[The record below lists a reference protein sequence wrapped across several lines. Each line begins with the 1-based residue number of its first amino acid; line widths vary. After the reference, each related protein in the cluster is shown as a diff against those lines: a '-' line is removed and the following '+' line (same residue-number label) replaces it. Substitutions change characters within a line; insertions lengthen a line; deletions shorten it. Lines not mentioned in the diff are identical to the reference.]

1 MSRAVILPAP
11 GGHAD
16 ITDDTTVLDRLIA
29 QIREAGCD
37 DITVLTRPG
46 TDRPV
51 KAAQIESADA
61 DADLRHLAEL
71 AFGPEN
77 GGALY
82 LACADLVASQTTVA
96 AVLSDSSRRSG
107 VLVGGDDP
115 AAAPVTCERGLVTGP
130 GPGPNRL
137 GGLAK
142 VSAPHLARLR
152 RHWPRR
158 AGAPNDAGDAF
169 ATVLAA
175 LHARAVPVN
184 AYRTGGLEHRQV
196 GNTDEALATI
206 AAFEAVDMD
215 AWRMKNAIKHDD
227 DFFATYAVS
236 TWTPRLVR
244 LSARLGWTPTPIT
257 WVSIALAVGAAAI
270 FATGWTQTP
279 GVDER
284 LWYLAAAA
292 LMYFSFVFD
301 CVDGQLARYTQN
313 FSSFGGWLDMM
324 ADRSKEFLIY
334 AGLAA
339 GATAS
344 GVDAP
349 AAWGLA
355 IAAMATQTIRHTA
368 DTWYAVLLDTAVVRQ
383 ARKRESAPPVGRA
396 AHLGQRLG
404 SASEQVMGAHRT
416 PLYWIKRTIVAPV
429 GERWLLLAVA
439 AVAFGPQT
447 ALAALLV
454 WQLFALGYTTAGR
467 TLRSLAAR
475 TAALRRPD
483 RSAHRDDGPLGKLV
497 PRSPVGGDMTPFA
510 ATAAAVAASG
520 AAVLAAAFD
529 APPWATFGLAA
540 LALVL
545 AASVARTDHEGLLDW
560 FIPAGLR
567 AVELGAICAAG
578 MAAGVA
584 WPVLYVLL
592 TVIALYFYDLAA
604 GLDKAASPVARRDLG
619 LGWPARSLIA
629 IAAAAIAVA
638 TVPAVATVV
647 YGALAVYVAAVFV
660 GAVVAGTLRASREAA
675 A

>member
-1 MSRAVILPAP
+1 VSRAVILPAP
-11 GGHAD
+11 GGHAE
-16 ITDDTTVLDRLIA
+16 IADDRTVLDRLIA

-37 DITVLTRPG
+37 DVTVLTRPG

-61 DADLRHLAEL
+61 HADLRHLGEL
-71 AFGPEN
+71 AFAAERGGA
-77 GGALY
+77 GGALFV
-82 LACADLVASQTTVA
+82 ACADLVASQTTVA

-107 VLVGGDDP
+107 VLVGSDDP
-115 AAAPVTCERGLVTGP
+115 AAAPVHCERGLVTGP
-130 GPGPNRL
+130 GPGPDRL

-142 VSAPHLARLR
+142 VSAAHLARLR

-158 AGAPNDAGDAF
+158 ADGDAF
-169 ATVLAA
+169 TSLLAA
-175 LHARAVPVN
+175 LHARAIPVN
-184 AYRTGGLEHRQV
+184 TYKSAALPHRQV
-196 GNTDEALATI
+196 ATADEAREVISALET
-206 AAFEAVDMD
+206 VDMD
-215 AWRMKNAIKHDD
+215 AWRLKNAIKHDD

-236 TWTPRLVR
+236 TWTPKLVK
-244 LSARLGWTPTPIT
+244 LGARLGWTPTPIT

-270 FATGWTQTP
+270 FATGGSW
-279 GVDER
+279 
-284 LWYLAAAA
+284 WYVAAAA

-324 ADRSKEFLIY
+324 ADRSKEFLLY

-339 GATAS
+339 GAVA
-344 GVDAP
+344 GGAPAP

-383 ARKRESAPPVGRA
+383 ARDRESAPPVGRA

-439 AVAFGPQT
+439 AVAFGPRT
-447 ALAALLV
+447 AITALLV
-454 WQLFALGYTTAGR
+454 WQLLALGYTTAGR

-483 RSAHRDDGPLGKLV
+483 RAAHRDDGPLARLV

-510 ATAAAVAASG
+510 ATAAAVLAAG
-520 AAVLAAAFD
+520 GAVLAAALD
-529 APPWATFGLAA
+529 TPAWVPFGLAG

-567 AVELGAICAAG
+567 AVELGVISAAG
-578 MAAGVA
+578 ITAGVS
-584 WPVLYVLL
+584 WPVLYALL

-629 IAAAAIAVA
+629 ISASAMAVA

-647 YGALAVYVAAVFV
+647 YGVLAVYVAAVFV
-660 GAVVAGTLRASREAA
+660 GAVVHGTVRASRAA
-675 A
+675 AA

>member
-1 MSRAVILPAP
+1 VSRAVILPAP
-11 GGHAD
+11 GGHAE
-16 ITDDTTVLDRLIA
+16 IEDDRTVLDRLIA

-37 DITVLTRPG
+37 DVTVLTRPG

-61 DADLRHLAEL
+61 HADLRHLGEL
-71 AFGPEN
+71 AFAAD
-77 GGALY
+77 GALFV
-82 LACADLVASQTTVA
+82 ACADLVASQTTVA

-107 VLVGGDDP
+107 VLVGADDP
-115 AAAPVTCERGLVTGP
+115 AAAPVTVERGLVTGP
-130 GPGPNRL
+130 GPGPDRL

-142 VSAPHLARLR
+142 VSAAHLARLR

-158 AGAPNDAGDAF
+158 AVGDAF
-169 ATVLAA
+169 ASLLAA
-175 LHARAVPVN
+175 LHARAIPVN
-184 AYRTGGLEHRQV
+184 AYRTGGLAHRQV
-196 GNTDEALATI
+196 ATADEAREVISACD
-206 AAFEAVDMD
+206 AVDMD
-215 AWRMKNAIKHDD
+215 AWRLGNAVKHDD

-236 TWTPRLVR
+236 TWSPRLVKVC
-244 LSARLGWTPTPIT
+244 ARLGWTPTPIT
-257 WVSIALAVGAAAI
+257 WVSIALAVAAAGI
-270 FATGWTQTP
+270 FATGWSW
-279 GVDER
+279 
-284 LWYLAAAA
+284 WYAAAAA

-301 CVDGQLARYTQN
+301 CVDGQLARYTQH

-324 ADRSKEFLIY
+324 ADRSKEFLLY

-339 GATAS
+339 GAVVDGAS
-344 GVDAP
+344 AP

-355 IAAMATQTIRHTA
+355 IAAMATQTVRHTA

-383 ARKRESAPPVGRA
+383 ARDRESAPPVGRA
-396 AHLGQRLG
+396 AHLGRRLG

-439 AVAFGPQT
+439 AVAFGPRTAIT
-447 ALAALLV
+447 ALLA
-454 WQLFALGYTTAGR
+454 WQLLALGYTTAGR

-483 RSAHRDDGPLGKLV
+483 RSAHRDDGPLARLV
-497 PRSPVGGDMTPFA
+497 PRTPVGGDMTPFA
-510 ATAAAVAASG
+510 ATAAAVLSAAG
-520 AAVLAAAFD
+520 AVLAAALGT
-529 APPWATFGLAA
+529 PPWVPFGLAG

-567 AVELGAICAAG
+567 AVELAAITAAG
-578 MAAGVA
+578 ISAEVS
-584 WPVLYVLL
+584 WPVLYALL

-629 IAAAAIAVA
+629 ITAAAIAVA

-647 YGALAVYVAAVFV
+647 YAALAVYVAAVFV
-660 GAVVAGTLRASREAA
+660 GAVVQGTLRASRAA
-675 A
+675 AA

>member
-1 MSRAVILPAP
+1 VSRAVILPAP
-11 GGHAD
+11 GGFVEIEED
-16 ITDDTTVLDRLIA
+16 RTVLDRLIA
-29 QIREAGCD
+29 QIREAGVD
-37 DITVLTRPG
+37 DVTVLTRPG

-51 KAAQIESADA
+51 KATQVLSADA
-61 DADLRHLAEL
+61 DSDLAHLGEI
-71 AFGPEN
+71 AFAQDGP
-77 GGALY
+77 LFV
-82 LACADLVASQTTVA
+82 ACADLVASQTTVA

-107 VLVGGDDP
+107 VLVGTGDP
-115 AAAPVTCERGLVTGP
+115 SAAPVQVERGLVTGP
-130 GPGPNRL
+130 GPGPTRL

-142 VSAPHLARLR
+142 VSAAHLARLE
-152 RHWPRR
+152 RHWPRQSQ
-158 AGAPNDAGDAF
+158 GDAF
-169 ATVLAA
+169 EGVLAA

-196 GNTDEALATI
+196 AGADEAREVI

-215 AWRMKNAIKHDD
+215 AWRLKNAVKHDD

-236 TWTPRLVR
+236 TWSPKLVK

-257 WVSIALAVGAAAI
+257 WVSITLAVGAAAI
-270 FATGWTQTP
+270 FATGWSW
-279 GVDER
+279 
-284 LWYLAAAA
+284 WYVAAAA

-339 GATAS
+339 GAVAGGAS
-344 GVDAP
+344 AP

-355 IAAMATQTIRHTA
+355 IAAMATQTVRHTA

-383 ARKRESAPPVGRA
+383 ARKRESAPPSGRA
-396 AHLGQRLG
+396 AHLGERLG
-404 SASEQVMGAHRT
+404 SASEQVMGAHRSV
-416 PLYWIKRTIVAPV
+416 LYWAKRTIVAPV

-439 AVAFGPQT
+439 AVAFGPQV
-447 ALAALLV
+447 ALAALLC
-454 WQLFALGYTTAGR
+454 WQLLALGYTTAGR

-483 RSAHRDDGPLGKLV
+483 RAAHRDDGPLARLV
-497 PRSPVGGDMTPFA
+497 PRTSLGGDMTPFA
-510 ATAAAVAASG
+510 ATAAAVLSAGGS
-520 AAVLAAAFD
+520 VLAAALGTV
-529 APPWATFGLAA
+529 PWVPFGLAA

-545 AASVARTDHEGLLDW
+545 AGSVARTDHEGILDW
-560 FIPAGLR
+560 YIPAGLR

-578 MAAGVA
+578 IAAEVA
-584 WPVLYVLL
+584 WPVLYLLL

-629 IAAAAIAVA
+629 IGAAAVAVA
-638 TVPAVATVV
+638 TSPVVATVV
-647 YGALAVYVAAVFV
+647 YGVLAVYVASVFV
-660 GAVVAGTLRASREAA
+660 GAVVAGTVRASRAA
-675 A
+675 AA

>member
-11 GGHAD
+11 GGHAE
-16 ITDDTTVLDRLIA
+16 ITEDTTVLDRLIA

-37 DITVLTRPG
+37 DVTVLTRPG

-51 KAAQIESADA
+51 KAAQLESADA
-61 DADLRHLAEL
+61 NADLRHLGDL
-71 AFGPEN
+71 AFAG
-77 GGALY
+77 GGALFVV
-82 LACADLVASQTTVA
+82 CADLVASQTTVA

-115 AAAPVTCERGLVTGP
+115 TAAPVNVERGLVTGP
-130 GPGPNRL
+130 GPGPVRL
-137 GGLAK
+137 GGLLK
-142 VSAPHLARLR
+142 VSAAHLARLR

-158 AGAPNDAGDAF
+158 AEGDAF
-169 ATVLAA
+169 ASMLAA
-175 LHARAVPVN
+175 LHARAIPVN
-184 AYRTGGLEHRQV
+184 AYRTAGLEHRQV
-196 GNTDEALATI
+196 DNPDEARETI

-215 AWRMKNAIKHDD
+215 AWRLKNAIKHDD

-236 TWTPRLVR
+236 TWTPKLVK

-270 FATGWTQTP
+270 FATGWSW
-279 GVDER
+279 
-284 LWYLAAAA
+284 WYLAAAA

-301 CVDGQLARYTQN
+301 CVDGQLARYTQH

-339 GATAS
+339 GAVA
-344 GVDAP
+344 GGAGAP

-383 ARKRESAPPVGRA
+383 ARMRESAPPVGRA
-396 AHLGQRLG
+396 AHLGRRLG

-416 PLYWIKRTIVAPV
+416 PLYWAKRTIVAPV

-439 AVAFGPQT
+439 AVAFGPQIAIT
-447 ALAALLV
+447 ALLV
-454 WQLFALGYTTAGR
+454 WQLLALGYTTAGR

-510 ATAAAVAASG
+510 ATAAAVLASG
-520 AAVLAAAFD
+520 AAVLAAALGT
-529 APPWATFGLAA
+529 PPWVPFGLAG
-540 LALVL
+540 LAIVL

-567 AVELGAICAAG
+567 AVELGVICAAG
-578 MAAGVA
+578 IAAGVS
-584 WPVLYVLL
+584 WPVLYTLL

-619 LGWPARSLIA
+619 LGWPARSIIA

-638 TVPAVATVV
+638 TEPSVATVV
-647 YGALAVYVAAVFV
+647 YGALAVYVAGVFV
-660 GAVVAGTLRASREAA
+660 GAVVTGTIRAAREAA

>member
-1 MSRAVILPAP
+1 VSRAVILPAP
-11 GGHAD
+11 GGHAE
-16 ITDDTTVLDRLIA
+16 ITEDTTVLDRLIA

-37 DITVLTRPG
+37 DVTVLTRPG

-51 KAAQIESADA
+51 KAAQLESADA
-61 DADLRHLAEL
+61 NADLRHLGDL
-71 AFGPEN
+71 AFAG
-77 GGALY
+77 GGALFVV
-82 LACADLVASQTTVA
+82 CADLVASQTTVA

-115 AAAPVTCERGLVTGP
+115 TASPVNVERGLVTGP
-130 GPGPNRL
+130 GPGPVRL
-137 GGLAK
+137 GGLLK
-142 VSAPHLARLR
+142 VSAAHLARLR

-158 AGAPNDAGDAF
+158 AEGDAF
-169 ATVLAA
+169 ASMLAA
-175 LHARAVPVN
+175 LHARAIPVN
-184 AYRTGGLEHRQV
+184 AYRTAGLEHRQV
-196 GNTDEALATI
+196 DNPDEARETI

-215 AWRMKNAIKHDD
+215 AWRLKNAIKHDD

-236 TWTPRLVR
+236 TWTPKLVK

-270 FATGWTQTP
+270 FATGWSW
-279 GVDER
+279 
-284 LWYLAAAA
+284 WYLAAAA

-301 CVDGQLARYTQN
+301 CVDGQLARYTQH

-339 GATAS
+339 GAVA
-344 GVDAP
+344 GGAGAP

-383 ARKRESAPPVGRA
+383 ARMRESAPPVGRA
-396 AHLGQRLG
+396 AHLGRRLG

-416 PLYWIKRTIVAPV
+416 PLYWAKRTIVAPV

-439 AVAFGPQT
+439 AVAFGPQIAIT
-447 ALAALLV
+447 ALLV
-454 WQLFALGYTTAGR
+454 WQLLALGYTTAGR

-510 ATAAAVAASG
+510 ATAAAVLASG
-520 AAVLAAAFD
+520 AAVLAAALGT
-529 APPWATFGLAA
+529 PPWVPFGLAG
-540 LALVL
+540 LAIVL

-567 AVELGAICAAG
+567 AVELGVICAAG
-578 MAAGVA
+578 IAAGVS
-584 WPVLYVLL
+584 WPVLYTLL

-619 LGWPARSLIA
+619 LGWPARSIIA

-638 TVPAVATVV
+638 TEPSVATVV
-647 YGALAVYVAAVFV
+647 YGALAVYVAGVFV
-660 GAVVAGTLRASREAA
+660 GAVVTGTIRAAREAA

>member
-11 GGHAD
+11 GGHAELEED
-16 ITDDTTVLDRLIA
+16 RTVVDRLIA

-37 DITVLTRPG
+37 DVTVLTRPG

-51 KAAQIESADA
+51 KAAQIESVDA
-61 DADLRHLAEL
+61 NSDLQHLGEL
-71 AFGPEN
+71 AFAGP
-77 GGALY
+77 GALY
-82 LACADLVASQTTVA
+82 VACADLVASQTTVA

-107 VLVGGDDP
+107 VLVGSYDP
-115 AAAPVTCERGLVTGP
+115 AAAPVQVERGLITGP
-130 GPGPNRL
+130 GPGPVRL

-158 AGAPNDAGDAF
+158 ADGDAF
-169 ATVLAA
+169 ESLLAA
-175 LHARAVPVN
+175 LHARAIPVN
-184 AYRTGGLEHRQV
+184 AYKTGGLEHRQV
-196 GNTDEALATI
+196 ATGDEAREVT

-215 AWRMKNAIKHDD
+215 AWRLANAIKHDD

-236 TWTPRLVR
+236 TWTPKLVK

-257 WVSIALAVGAAAI
+257 WVSIALAIGAAAI
-270 FATGWTQTP
+270 FAAGWSW
-279 GVDER
+279 
-284 LWYLAAAA
+284 WYVAAAA

-339 GATAS
+339 GAVAGGAS
-344 GVDAP
+344 AP

-355 IAAMATQTIRHTA
+355 ISAMATQTIRHTA

-439 AVAFGPQT
+439 AVAFGPQ
-447 ALAALLV
+447 AAIAALLV
-454 WQLFALGYTTAGR
+454 WQLLALGYTTAGR

-510 ATAAAVAASG
+510 ATAAAVLSAG
-520 AAVLAAAFD
+520 AAVLAAALE
-529 APPWATFGLAA
+529 APPWVPFGLAG

-578 MAAGVA
+578 ITAGVS

-629 IAAAAIAVA
+629 IIAGAIAVA

-647 YGALAVYVAAVFV
+647 YGLLAVYVAAVFV
-660 GAVVAGTLRASREAA
+660 GAVVSGTIRASREAA

>member
-11 GGHAD
+11 GGSAE

-37 DITVLTRPG
+37 DVTVLTRPG

-51 KAAQIESADA
+51 KAAQLESADA
-61 DADLRHLAEL
+61 NADLRHLGEL
-71 AFGPEN
+71 AFAG
-77 GGALY
+77 GGALFV
-82 LACADLVASQTTVA
+82 AGADLVASQTTVA

-115 AAAPVTCERGLVTGP
+115 TAAPVNVERGLVTGP
-130 GPGPNRL
+130 GPGPVRL
-137 GGLAK
+137 GGLLK
-142 VSAPHLARLR
+142 VSAAHLARLR

-158 AGAPNDAGDAF
+158 AEGDAF
-169 ATVLAA
+169 AGMLAA
-175 LHARAVPVN
+175 LHARAIPVN
-184 AYRTGGLEHRQV
+184 AYRTAGLEHRQV
-196 GNTDEALATI
+196 DNPDEARATI

-215 AWRMKNAIKHDD
+215 AWRLKNAIKHDD

-236 TWTPRLVR
+236 TWTPRLVK
-244 LSARLGWTPTPIT
+244 LAARLGWTPTPIT
-257 WVSIALAVGAAAI
+257 WVSIALAVGAAAV
-270 FATGWTQTP
+270 FATGWSW
-279 GVDER
+279 
-284 LWYLAAAA
+284 WYLAAAA

-339 GATAS
+339 GAVA
-344 GVDAP
+344 GGAGAP
-349 AAWGLA
+349 TAWGLA

-396 AHLGQRLG
+396 AHLGHRLG

-416 PLYWIKRTIVAPV
+416 PLYWAKRTIVAPV

-439 AVAFGPQT
+439 AAAFGPQAAIT
-447 ALAALLV
+447 ALLV
-454 WQLFALGYTTAGR
+454 WQLLALGYTTAGR

-497 PRSPVGGDMTPFA
+497 PRSIASNGTVAGDMTPFA
-510 ATAAAVAASG
+510 ATAAAVLASG
-520 AAVLAAAFD
+520 AAVLAAALGT
-529 APPWATFGLAA
+529 PPWVPFGLAG
-540 LALVL
+540 LAVVL

-567 AVELGAICAAG
+567 AVELGAIGAAG
-578 MAAGVA
+578 IAAGVS
-584 WPVLYVLL
+584 WPVLYTLL

-619 LGWPARSLIA
+619 LGWPARSVIA
-629 IAAAAIAVA
+629 IAAAAVAVA
-638 TVPAVATVV
+638 TDPAVATVV
-647 YGALAVYVAAVFV
+647 YGLLAVYVAGVFV
-660 GAVVAGTLRASREAA
+660 GAVVTGTVRAAREAA

>member
-1 MSRAVILPAP
+1 VSRAVVLPAP
-11 GGHAD
+11 GGYVEIEED
-16 ITDDTTVLDRLIA
+16 RTVLDRLIA

-37 DITVLTRPG
+37 DVTVLTRPG

-51 KAAQIESADA
+51 KATQVLSADA
-61 DADLRHLAEL
+61 DADLAHLGEI
-71 AFGPEN
+71 AFAQDGP
-77 GGALY
+77 LFV
-82 LACADLVASQTTVA
+82 ACADLVASQTTVA

-115 AAAPVTCERGLVTGP
+115 AAAPVQVERGLVTGP
-130 GPGPNRL
+130 GPGPTRL
-137 GGLAK
+137 GGLLK
-142 VSAPHLARLR
+142 VSAAHLARLE
-152 RHWPRR
+152 RHWPRHSQ
-158 AGAPNDAGDAF
+158 GDAF
-169 ATVLAA
+169 EGVLAA
-175 LHARAVPVN
+175 LHARAIPVN

-196 GNTDEALATI
+196 ARADEAREVI

-215 AWRMKNAIKHDD
+215 AWRLKNAVKHDD

-236 TWTPRLVR
+236 TWSPRLVK

-270 FATGWTQTP
+270 FAAAPAALAESPARWA
-279 GVDER
+279 
-284 LWYLAAAA
+284 YAAAAA

-339 GATAS
+339 GAVAGGAS
-344 GVDAP
+344 AP

-355 IAAMATQTIRHTA
+355 IAAMTVQTVRHTA

-383 ARKRESAPPVGRA
+383 ARRRESAPPAGRA
-396 AHLGQRLG
+396 AHLGERLG
-404 SASEQVMGAHRT
+404 SASEQVMGAHRSV
-416 PLYWIKRTIVAPV
+416 LYWAKRTIVAPV

-439 AVAFGPQT
+439 AVAFGPR
-447 ALAALLV
+447 AALGALLI
-454 WQLFALGYTTAGR
+454 WQLLALGYTTAGR

-483 RSAHRDDGPLGKLV
+483 RAAHRDDGPLARIA
-497 PRSPVGGDMTPFA
+497 PRLRGTMTPFA
-510 ATAAAVAASG
+510 ATAAAVAAAGG
-520 AAVLAAAFD
+520 AVAAAALD
-529 APPWATFGLAA
+529 APAWAPFALAG

-545 AASVARTDHEGLLDW
+545 AGSVARTDHEGILDW
-560 FIPAGLR
+560 YIPAGLR

-578 MAAGVA
+578 LTAGVA
-584 WPVLYVLL
+584 WPVLYLLL

-629 IAAAAIAVA
+629 IAAAAVAVA
-638 TVPAVATVV
+638 TAPAVATAV
-647 YGALAVYVAAVFV
+647 YGLLAVYVASVFV
-660 GAVVAGTLRASREAA
+660 GAVVAGTVRASRAA
-675 A
+675 AA

>member
-1 MSRAVILPAP
+1 VSRAVILPAP
-11 GGHAD
+11 GGHAE
-16 ITDDTTVLDRLIA
+16 ITEDTTVLDRLIA

-37 DITVLTRPG
+37 DVTVLTRPG

-51 KAAQIESADA
+51 KAAQLESADA
-61 DADLRHLAEL
+61 NADLRHLGDL
-71 AFGPEN
+71 AFAG
-77 GGALY
+77 GGALFVV
-82 LACADLVASQTTVA
+82 CADLVASQTTVA

-115 AAAPVTCERGLVTGP
+115 TAAPVNVERGLVTGP
-130 GPGPNRL
+130 GPGPVRL
-137 GGLAK
+137 GGLLK
-142 VSAPHLARLR
+142 VSAAHLARLR

-158 AGAPNDAGDAF
+158 AEGDAF
-169 ATVLAA
+169 ASMLAA
-175 LHARAVPVN
+175 LHARAIPVN
-184 AYRTGGLEHRQV
+184 AYRTAGLEHRQV
-196 GNTDEALATI
+196 DNPDEARETI

-215 AWRMKNAIKHDD
+215 AWRLKNAIKHDD

-236 TWTPRLVR
+236 TWTPKLVK

-270 FATGWTQTP
+270 FATGWSW
-279 GVDER
+279 
-284 LWYLAAAA
+284 WYLAAAA

-339 GATAS
+339 GAVA
-344 GVDAP
+344 GGAGAP

-383 ARKRESAPPVGRA
+383 ARMRESAPPVGRA
-396 AHLGQRLG
+396 AHLGRRLG

-416 PLYWIKRTIVAPV
+416 PLYWAKRTIVAPV

-439 AVAFGPQT
+439 AVAFGPQIAIT
-447 ALAALLV
+447 ALLV
-454 WQLFALGYTTAGR
+454 WQLLALGYTTAGR

-510 ATAAAVAASG
+510 ATAAAVLASG
-520 AAVLAAAFD
+520 AAVLAAALGT
-529 APPWATFGLAA
+529 PPWVPFGLAG
-540 LALVL
+540 LAIVL

-567 AVELGAICAAG
+567 AVELGVICAAG
-578 MAAGVA
+578 IAAGVS
-584 WPVLYVLL
+584 WPVLYTLL

-619 LGWPARSLIA
+619 LGWPARSIIA

-638 TVPAVATVV
+638 TEPSVATVV
-647 YGALAVYVAAVFV
+647 YGALAVYVAGVFV
-660 GAVVAGTLRASREAA
+660 GAVVTGTIRAAREAA

>member
-11 GGHAD
+11 GGFAD
-16 ITDDTTVLDRLIA
+16 IDEDRTVLDRLIA

-37 DITVLTRPG
+37 DVTVLTRPG

-51 KAAQIESADA
+51 KATQLPSADA
-61 DADLRHLAEL
+61 DADLAHLGEI
-71 AFGPEN
+71 AFSGDGP
-77 GGALY
+77 LFV
-82 LACADLVASQTTVA
+82 ACADLVASQTTVA

-107 VLVGGDDP
+107 VLVGADDP
-115 AAAPVTCERGLVTGP
+115 TAATVLVERGLVTGP
-130 GPGPNRL
+130 GPGQTRL

-142 VSAPHLARLR
+142 VSAAHLARLE
-152 RHWPRR
+152 RHWPRQAR
-158 AGAPNDAGDAF
+158 GDAF
-169 ATVLAA
+169 EGVLAA

-184 AYRTGGLEHRQV
+184 AYRTSGLEHRQV
-196 GNTDEALATI
+196 ATGEEAREVI

-215 AWRMKNAIKHDD
+215 AWRLKNAVKHDD

-236 TWTPRLVR
+236 SWSPKLVK

-257 WVSIALAVGAAAI
+257 WVSITLAVAAAGI
-270 FATGWTQTP
+270 FATGWSW
-279 GVDER
+279 
-284 LWYLAAAA
+284 WYLAAAA

-339 GATAS
+339 GAVAGGAS
-344 GVDAP
+344 AP

-355 IAAMATQTIRHTA
+355 IAAMATQTVRHTA

-383 ARKRESAPPVGRA
+383 ARKRESAPPSGRA
-396 AHLGQRLG
+396 AHLGERLG
-404 SASEQVMGAHRT
+404 SASEQVMGAHRSV
-416 PLYWIKRTIVAPV
+416 LYWAKRTIVAPV

-447 ALAALLV
+447 AIAALLC
-454 WQLFALGYTTAGR
+454 WQLLALGYTTAGR

-483 RSAHRDDGPLGKLV
+483 RSAHRDDGPIARLA
-497 PRSPVGGDMTPFA
+497 PRARFGGDMTPFA
-510 ATAAAVAASG
+510 ATAAAVLAAG
-520 AAVLAAAFD
+520 AAVLAAALGT
-529 APPWATFGLAA
+529 PPWVPFGLAA

-545 AASVARTDHEGLLDW
+545 AGSVARTDHEGILDW
-560 FIPAGLR
+560 YIPAGLR
-567 AVELGAICAAG
+567 AVELGAICSAGIAAE
-578 MAAGVA
+578 VA
-584 WPVLYVLL
+584 WPVLYLLL

-619 LGWPARSLIA
+619 LGWPVRSLIA
-629 IAAAAIAVA
+629 LVAAAVAVA
-638 TVPAVATVV
+638 TGPVVATVV
-647 YGALAVYVAAVFV
+647 YGVLAVYVASVFV
-660 GAVVAGTLRASREAA
+660 GAVVAGTVRASRAA
-675 A
+675 AA

>member
-11 GGHAD
+11 GGHAE
-16 ITDDTTVLDRLIA
+16 TTEDTTVLDRLIA
-29 QIREAGCD
+29 QIRDAGCD
-37 DITVLTRPG
+37 DVTVLTRPG

-61 DADLRHLAEL
+61 NTDLRHLGEL
-71 AFGPEN
+71 AFAAEN

-82 LACADLVASQTTVA
+82 VACADLVASPTTVA

-115 AAAPVTCERGLVTGP
+115 TAAPVNCERGLVTGP
-130 GPGPNRL
+130 GPGPDRL

-142 VSAPHLARLR
+142 VSAAHLARLK

-158 AGAPNDAGDAF
+158 AEGDAF
-169 ATVLAA
+169 ASVLAA
-175 LHARAVPVN
+175 LHARAIPVN
-184 AYRTGGLEHRQV
+184 AYRTAGLEHRQV
-196 GNTDEALATI
+196 GSADEALATI
-206 AAFEAVDMD
+206 AAIEAVDMD
-215 AWRMKNAIKHDD
+215 AWRLKNAIKHDD

-236 TWTPRLVR
+236 TWTPRLVK
-244 LSARLGWTPTPIT
+244 LGARLGWTPTPVT
-257 WVSIALAVGAAAI
+257 WVSIALAVAAAGI
-270 FATGWTQTP
+270 FATGWTQQA
-279 GVDER
+279 DER
-284 LWYLAAAA
+284 LWYLAAAV
-292 LMYFSFVFD
+292 LMYCSFVFD

-344 GVDAP
+344 GVPAP

-355 IAAMATQTIRHTA
+355 IGAMATQTIRHTA

-439 AVAFGPQT
+439 AVAFGPQA

-454 WQLFALGYTTAGR
+454 WQLLALGYTTAGR

-510 ATAAAVAASG
+510 ATAAAVAAAG
-520 AAVLAAAFD
+520 AAVLAAALGT
-529 APPWATFGLAA
+529 PPWAPFGLAA

-567 AVELGAICAAG
+567 AVELGAIGAAG
-578 MAAGVA
+578 IAAGVS
-584 WPVLYVLL
+584 WPVLYLLL

-660 GAVVAGTLRASREAA
+660 GAVVAGTVRASRAA
-675 A
+675 AA

>member
-1 MSRAVILPAP
+1 VSRAVILPAP
-11 GGHAD
+11 GGHAE
-16 ITDDTTVLDRLIA
+16 IEDDRTVLDRLIA

-37 DITVLTRPG
+37 DVTVLTRPG

-61 DADLRHLAEL
+61 HADLRHLGEL
-71 AFGPEN
+71 AFAAE
-77 GGALY
+77 GALY
-82 LACADLVASQTTVA
+82 VACADLVASPTTIA

-107 VLVGGDDP
+107 VLVGSDDP
-115 AAAPVTCERGLVTGP
+115 AASPVTVERGLVTGP
-130 GPGPNRL
+130 GPGPDRL

-142 VSAPHLARLR
+142 VSAAHLARLK

-158 AGAPNDAGDAF
+158 ADGDAF
-169 ATVLAA
+169 ASLLAA

-184 AYRTGGLEHRQV
+184 AYRTGGLAHRQV
-196 GNTDEALATI
+196 ATADEAREVISAC
-206 AAFEAVDMD
+206 EAVDMD
-215 AWRMKNAIKHDD
+215 AWRLRNAVKHDD

-236 TWTPRLVR
+236 TWSPRLVAIC
-244 LSARLGWTPTPIT
+244 ARLGWTPTPIT
-257 WVSIALAVGAAAI
+257 WVSIALAVGAAAV
-270 FATGWTQTP
+270 FATGWSW
-279 GVDER
+279 
-284 LWYLAAAA
+284 WYAAAAA

-324 ADRSKEFLIY
+324 ADRSKEFLLY
-334 AGLAA
+334 GGLAA
-339 GATAS
+339 GAVVDGAS
-344 GVDAP
+344 TP

-355 IAAMATQTIRHTA
+355 IAAMATQTVRHTA

-383 ARKRESAPPVGRA
+383 ARDRESAPPVGRA
-396 AHLGQRLG
+396 AHLGRRLG

-439 AVAFGPQT
+439 AVAFGPRTAIT
-447 ALAALLV
+447 ALLA
-454 WQLFALGYTTAGR
+454 WQLLALGYTTAGR

-483 RSAHRDDGPLGKLV
+483 RSAHRDDGPLARLV
-497 PRSPVGGDMTPFA
+497 PRTPVGGDMTPFA
-510 ATAAAVAASG
+510 ATAAAVLSAG
-520 AAVLAAAFD
+520 GAVLAAALGT
-529 APPWATFGLAA
+529 PPWVPFGLAG

-567 AVELGAICAAG
+567 AVELGAITAAG
-578 MAAGVA
+578 ITAAVS
-584 WPVLYVLL
+584 WPVLYALL

-629 IAAAAIAVA
+629 ITAAAIAVA

-647 YGALAVYVAAVFV
+647 YAVLAVYVAAVFV
-660 GAVVAGTLRASREAA
+660 GAVVQGTVRASRAA
-675 A
+675 AA

>member
-1 MSRAVILPAP
+1 MSRAVVLPAP
-11 GGHAD
+11 GGYVEIEED
-16 ITDDTTVLDRLIA
+16 RTVLDRLIA

-37 DITVLTRPG
+37 DVTVLTRPG

-51 KAAQIESADA
+51 KATQVLSADA
-61 DADLRHLAEL
+61 DADLAHLGEL
-71 AFGPEN
+71 AFAQDGP
-77 GGALY
+77 LFV
-82 LACADLVASQTTVA
+82 ACADLVASQTTVA

-115 AAAPVTCERGLVTGP
+115 AAAPVQVERGLVTGP
-130 GPGPNRL
+130 GPGPTRL
-137 GGLAK
+137 GGLLK
-142 VSAPHLARLR
+142 VSAAHLARLE
-152 RHWPRR
+152 RHWPRHSQ
-158 AGAPNDAGDAF
+158 GDAF
-169 ATVLAA
+169 EGVLAA
-175 LHARAVPVN
+175 LHARAIPVN

-196 GNTDEALATI
+196 ARADEAREVI

-215 AWRMKNAIKHDD
+215 AWRLKNAVKHDD

-236 TWTPRLVR
+236 TWSPRLVK

-270 FATGWTQTP
+270 FAAAPAALAESPARWA
-279 GVDER
+279 
-284 LWYLAAAA
+284 YAAAAA

-339 GATAS
+339 GAVAGGAS
-344 GVDAP
+344 AP

-355 IAAMATQTIRHTA
+355 IAAMTVQTVRHTA

-383 ARKRESAPPVGRA
+383 ARRRESAPPAGRA
-396 AHLGQRLG
+396 AHLGERLG
-404 SASEQVMGAHRT
+404 SASEQVMGAHRSV
-416 PLYWIKRTIVAPV
+416 LYWAKRTIVAPV

-439 AVAFGPQT
+439 AVAFGPR
-447 ALAALLV
+447 AALGALLI
-454 WQLFALGYTTAGR
+454 WQLLALGYTTAGR

-483 RSAHRDDGPLGKLV
+483 RAAHRDDGPLARIA
-497 PRSPVGGDMTPFA
+497 PRLRGTMTPFA
-510 ATAAAVAASG
+510 ATAAAVAAAGG
-520 AAVLAAAFD
+520 AVTAAALD
-529 APPWATFGLAA
+529 APAWAPFALAG

-545 AASVARTDHEGLLDW
+545 AGSVARTDHEGILDW
-560 FIPAGLR
+560 YIPAGLR

-578 MAAGVA
+578 LTAGVA
-584 WPVLYVLL
+584 WPVLYLLL

-629 IAAAAIAVA
+629 IAAAAVAVA
-638 TVPAVATVV
+638 TAPAVATAV
-647 YGALAVYVAAVFV
+647 YGLLAVYVASVFV
-660 GAVVAGTLRASREAA
+660 GAVVAGTVRASRAA
-675 A
+675 AA

>member
-11 GGHAD
+11 GGHAE
-16 ITDDTTVLDRLIA
+16 IDDDRTVLDRLVA
-29 QIREAGCD
+29 QLREAGCD
-37 DITVLTRPG
+37 DVTVLTRPG

-51 KAAQIESADA
+51 KAAQIASADA
-61 DADLRHLAEL
+61 QSDLRHLGDL
-71 AFGPEN
+71 AFSG
-77 GGALY
+77 GGALFV
-82 LACADLVASQTTVA
+82 ACADLVASPTTVA

-107 VLVGGDDP
+107 VLVGADDP
-115 AAAPVTCERGLVTGP
+115 AAAPVTVERGLVTGP
-130 GPGPNRL
+130 GPGPARL

-142 VSAPHLARLR
+142 VSAAHLARLK

-158 AGAPNDAGDAF
+158 AEGDAF
-169 ATVLAA
+169 ASLLAA
-175 LHARAVPVN
+175 LHARAIPVN
-184 AYRTGGLEHRQV
+184 VYKTPGLPHRQV
-196 GNTDEALATI
+196 GTAEEAREVI

-215 AWRMKNAIKHDD
+215 AWRLRNAVKHDD

-236 TWTPRLVR
+236 TWSPKLVT

-257 WVSIALAVGAAAI
+257 WVSIALAVGAAAV
-270 FATGWTQTP
+270 FAAGWSW
-279 GVDER
+279 
-284 LWYLAAAA
+284 WYLAAAA

-301 CVDGQLARYTQN
+301 CVDGQLARYTQR

-339 GATAS
+339 GAVADGTP
-344 GVDAP
+344 AP

-355 IAAMATQTIRHTA
+355 LAAMATQTVRHTA

-383 ARKRESAPPVGRA
+383 ARKRESAPPAGRA

-439 AVAFGPQT
+439 AVAFGPRT
-447 ALAALLV
+447 AITALLV
-454 WQLFALGYTTAGR
+454 WQLLALGYTTAGR
-467 TLRSLAAR
+467 ALRSLAAR

-483 RSAHRDDGPLGKLV
+483 RSAHRDDGPLARLV
-497 PRSPVGGDMTPFA
+497 PRNPVDGDMAPFA
-510 ATAAAVAASG
+510 ATAAAVLSAG
-520 AAVLAAAFD
+520 GAVLAAALG
-529 APPWATFGLAA
+529 AAVWVPFGLAA
-540 LALVL
+540 LAIAL
-545 AASVARTDHEGLLDW
+545 AASMARTDHEGLFDW
-560 FIPAGLR
+560 FVPAGLR
-567 AVELGAICAAG
+567 AVELGAIAAAG
-578 MAAGVA
+578 IAAGVS
-584 WPVLYVLL
+584 WPVLYTLL
-592 TVIALYFYDLAA
+592 TVISLYFYDLAA

-629 IAAAAIAVA
+629 IGAGAAAVA

-647 YGALAVYVAAVFV
+647 YGALAVYVASVFV
-660 GAVVAGTLRASREAA
+660 GAVVAGTVRASRPAA

>member
-1 MSRAVILPAP
+1 VSRAVILPAP
-11 GGHAD
+11 GGHAEIEED
-16 ITDDTTVLDRLIA
+16 RTVLDRLIA

-37 DITVLTRPG
+37 DVTVLTRPG

-61 DADLRHLAEL
+61 NADLRHLGEL
-71 AFGPEN
+71 AFAGN
-77 GGALY
+77 GALFV
-82 LACADLVASQTTVA
+82 ACADLVASQTTVA

-107 VLVGGDDP
+107 VLVGSDDP
-115 AAAPVTCERGLVTGP
+115 TAAPVHCERGLITGP
-130 GPGPNRL
+130 GPGPDRL

-142 VSAPHLARLR
+142 VSAAHLARLK

-158 AGAPNDAGDAF
+158 ADGDAF
-169 ATVLAA
+169 ASLLAV
-175 LHARAVPVN
+175 LHARAIPVN

-196 GNTDEALATI
+196 AGGGEAREVI

-215 AWRMKNAIKHDD
+215 AWRLKNAIKHDD

-236 TWTPRLVR
+236 SWTPKLVK
-244 LSARLGWTPTPIT
+244 LGARLGWTPTPVT
-257 WVSIALAVGAAAI
+257 WVSIALAVAAAAI
-270 FATGWTQTP
+270 FAVAP
-279 GVDER
+279 LV
-284 LWYLAAAA
+284 LADNLARWAYVGAAA

-324 ADRSKEFLIY
+324 ADRSKEFLLY

-339 GATAS
+339 GVVAEGGS
-344 GVDAP
+344 AP

-355 IAAMATQTIRHTA
+355 IAAMATQTVRHTA

-383 ARKRESAPPVGRA
+383 ARMRESAPPVGRA
-396 AHLGQRLG
+396 AHLGRRLG

-416 PLYWIKRTIVAPV
+416 PLYWIKRTVVAPV

-439 AVAFGPQT
+439 AVAFGPQIAIT
-447 ALAALLV
+447 ALLV
-454 WQLFALGYTTAGR
+454 WQLLALGYTTAGR

-483 RSAHRDDGPLGKLV
+483 RSAHRDDGPLARLV
-497 PRSPVGGDMTPFA
+497 PRAPVGGDMTPFA
-510 ATAAAVAASG
+510 ATAAAVLAAG
-520 AAVLAAAFD
+520 GAVLAAALGT
-529 APPWATFGLAA
+529 PPWMAFGLAG

-567 AVELGAICAAG
+567 AVELGVISAAG
-578 MAAGVA
+578 IAAGVS
-584 WPVLYVLL
+584 WPVLYTLL

-629 IAAAAIAVA
+629 ITAGATAVA

-647 YGALAVYVAAVFV
+647 YGLLAVYVAAVFV
-660 GAVVAGTLRASREAA
+660 GAVVSGTIRASRAA
-675 A
+675 AA

>member
-11 GGHAD
+11 GGHAE
-16 ITDDTTVLDRLIA
+16 ITEDTTVLDRLIA

-37 DITVLTRPG
+37 DVTVLTRPG

-51 KAAQIESADA
+51 KAAQLESADA
-61 DADLRHLAEL
+61 NADLRHLGEL
-71 AFGPEN
+71 AFAG
-77 GGALY
+77 GGALFVV
-82 LACADLVASQTTVA
+82 CADLVASQTTVA

-115 AAAPVTCERGLVTGP
+115 TAAPVNVERGLVTGP
-130 GPGPNRL
+130 GPGPVRL
-137 GGLAK
+137 GGLLK
-142 VSAPHLARLR
+142 VSAAHLARLR

-158 AGAPNDAGDAF
+158 ASAPDDAGDAF
-169 ATVLAA
+169 ASMLAA
-175 LHARAVPVN
+175 LHARAIPVN
-184 AYRTGGLEHRQV
+184 AYRTAGLEHRQV
-196 GNTDEALATI
+196 DNPDEARETI

-215 AWRMKNAIKHDD
+215 AWRLKNAIKHDD

-236 TWTPRLVR
+236 TWTPKLVK

-270 FATGWTQTP
+270 FATGWSW
-279 GVDER
+279 
-284 LWYLAAAA
+284 WYLAAAA

-339 GATAS
+339 GAVA
-344 GVDAP
+344 GGAGAP

-383 ARKRESAPPVGRA
+383 ARMRESAPPVGRA
-396 AHLGQRLG
+396 AHLGRRLG

-416 PLYWIKRTIVAPV
+416 PLYWAKRTIVAPV

-439 AVAFGPQT
+439 AVAFGPQIAIT
-447 ALAALLV
+447 ALLV
-454 WQLFALGYTTAGR
+454 WQLLALGYTTAGR

-510 ATAAAVAASG
+510 ATAAAVLASG
-520 AAVLAAAFD
+520 TAVLAAALGT
-529 APPWATFGLAA
+529 PPWVPFGLAG
-540 LALVL
+540 LAIVL

-567 AVELGAICAAG
+567 AVELGVICAAG
-578 MAAGVA
+578 IAAGVS
-584 WPVLYVLL
+584 WPVLYTLL

-619 LGWPARSLIA
+619 LGWPARSIIA

-638 TVPAVATVV
+638 TEPSVATVV
-647 YGALAVYVAAVFV
+647 YGALAVYVAGVFV
-660 GAVVAGTLRASREAA
+660 GAVVTGTIRAAREAA

>member
-11 GGHAD
+11 GGHAEIEED
-16 ITDDTTVLDRLIA
+16 RTVVDRLIA
-29 QIREAGCD
+29 QIREAGCED
-37 DITVLTRPG
+37 VTVLTRPG
-46 TDRPV
+46 TERPV
-51 KAAQIESADA
+51 KAAQIESIDA
-61 DADLRHLAEL
+61 GTDLQHLGEL
-71 AFGPEN
+71 AFAGE
-77 GGALY
+77 GALY
-82 LACADLVASQTTVA
+82 VACADLVASQTTVA

-107 VLVGGDDP
+107 VLVGSDDP
-115 AAAPVTCERGLVTGP
+115 TAAPVNVERGLVTGP
-130 GPGPNRL
+130 GPGPARL

-142 VSAPHLARLR
+142 VSAAHLTRLK
-152 RHWPRR
+152 RHWPRQI
-158 AGAPNDAGDAF
+158 ADKDHGGDAF
-169 ATVLAA
+169 ESLLAA
-175 LHARAVPVN
+175 LQARAIPVN
-184 AYRTGGLEHRQV
+184 AYRTQGLEHRRV
-196 GNTDEALATI
+196 GSGEEAREVA

-215 AWRMKNAIKHDD
+215 AWRLGNAVKHDD

-236 TWTPRLVR
+236 TWSPKLVK

-270 FATGWTQTP
+270 FATGHSW
-279 GVDER
+279 
-284 LWYLAAAA
+284 WYIAAAA

-339 GATAS
+339 GAVADGAS
-344 GVDAP
+344 AP
-349 AAWGLA
+349 VAWGLA
-355 IAAMATQTIRHTA
+355 LAAMAVQTVRHTA

-383 ARKRESAPPVGRA
+383 ARERESAPPVGRA

-416 PLYWIKRTIVAPV
+416 PLYWIKRTVVAPV

-439 AVAFGPQT
+439 AVAFGPRT
-447 ALAALLV
+447 AITALLV
-454 WQLFALGYTTAGR
+454 WQLLALGYTTAGR

-475 TAALRRPD
+475 TAAMRRPD
-483 RSAHRDDGPLGKLV
+483 RSAHRDDGPLAKLV
-497 PRSPVGGDMTPFA
+497 PRTPVGGDMTPFA
-510 ATAAAVAASG
+510 ATAAAVLSAG
-520 AAVLAAAFD
+520 AAVLAAALD
-529 APPWATFGLAA
+529 TPPWVPFGLAG

-545 AASVARTDHEGLLDW
+545 AASVARTDHEGILDW
-560 FIPAGLR
+560 LVPAGLR
-567 AVELGAICAAG
+567 AVELGVIAAAG
-578 MAAGVA
+578 IAAEVS
-584 WPVLYVLL
+584 WPVLYTLL

-660 GAVVAGTLRASREAA
+660 GAVVVGTIRASRAA
-675 A
+675 AA

>member
-1 MSRAVILPAP
+1 MSRAVILPAR
-11 GGHAD
+11 GGSTEID
-16 ITDDTTVLDRLIA
+16 EDRTVLDRLVA

-37 DITVLTRPG
+37 DVTVLTRPG

-51 KAAQIESADA
+51 KATQIVSADA
-61 DADLRHLAEL
+61 DADLAHIGEI
-71 AFGPEN
+71 AFAQDGP
-77 GGALY
+77 LY

-107 VLVGGDDP
+107 VLVGADDP
-115 AAAPVTCERGLVTGP
+115 SAAPVQVERGLVTGP
-130 GPGPNRL
+130 GPGPTRL

-142 VSAPHLARLR
+142 VSAAHLARLE

-158 AGAPNDAGDAF
+158 AQGADAF
-169 ATVLAA
+169 ADVLAA
-175 LHARAVPVN
+175 LHARAIPVN

-196 GNTDEALATI
+196 QTADEAREVV

-215 AWRMKNAIKHDD
+215 AWRLKNAVKHDD
-227 DFFATYAVS
+227 DLFATYAVS
-236 TWTPRLVR
+236 TWSPKLVK
-244 LSARLGWTPTPIT
+244 LAARLGWTPTPIT
-257 WVSIALAVGAAAI
+257 WVSIALAVAAAAI
-270 FATGWTQTP
+270 FAAAPAVLADNLVPWT
-279 GVDER
+279 
-284 LWYLAAAA
+284 YLGAAA

-339 GATAS
+339 GAVAGGAS
-344 GVDAP
+344 AP

-355 IAAMATQTIRHTA
+355 IAAMAAQTVRHTA

-383 ARKRESAPPVGRA
+383 ARKRESAPPSGRA
-396 AHLGQRLG
+396 AHLGERLG
-404 SASEQVMGAHRT
+404 SASEQVIGAHRSV
-416 PLYWIKRTIVAPV
+416 LYWAKRTVVAPV

-439 AVAFGPQT
+439 AVAFGPQA
-447 ALAALLV
+447 ALAALLT
-454 WQLFALGYTTAGR
+454 WQLLALGYTTAGR

-483 RSAHRDDGPLGKLV
+483 RAAHRDDGPLARIV
-497 PRSPVGGDMTPFA
+497 PRTRLGGDMTPFA
-510 ATAAAVAASG
+510 ATAAAVLAAG
-520 AAVLAAAFD
+520 AGVLAAALD
-529 APPWATFGLAA
+529 APPWVPFGLAA

-545 AASVARTDHEGLLDW
+545 AGSVARTDHDGILDW
-560 FIPAGLR
+560 YIPAGLR
-567 AVELGAICAAG
+567 AVELGAISAAG
-578 MAAGVA
+578 IAAGVA
-584 WPVLYVLL
+584 WPVLYLLL

-629 IAAAAIAVA
+629 IAAAAVAVA
-638 TVPAVATVV
+638 TAPAVATVV
-647 YGALAVYVAAVFV
+647 YGVLAVYVAAVFV
-660 GAVVAGTLRASREAA
+660 GAVVAGTVRASRTAA

>member
-1 MSRAVILPAP
+1 VSRAVILPAP
-11 GGHAD
+11 GGHAE
-16 ITDDTTVLDRLIA
+16 ITEDTTVLDRLIA

-37 DITVLTRPG
+37 DVTVLTRPG

-51 KAAQIESADA
+51 KAAQLESADA
-61 DADLRHLAEL
+61 NADLRHLGDL
-71 AFGPEN
+71 AFAG
-77 GGALY
+77 GGALFVV
-82 LACADLVASQTTVA
+82 CADLVASQTTVA

-115 AAAPVTCERGLVTGP
+115 TAAPVNVERGLVTGP
-130 GPGPNRL
+130 GPGPVRL
-137 GGLAK
+137 GGLLK
-142 VSAPHLARLR
+142 VSAAHLARLR

-158 AGAPNDAGDAF
+158 AEGDAF
-169 ATVLAA
+169 ASMLAA
-175 LHARAVPVN
+175 LHARAIPVN
-184 AYRTGGLEHRQV
+184 AYRTAGLEHRQV
-196 GNTDEALATI
+196 DNPDEARETI

-215 AWRMKNAIKHDD
+215 AWRLKNAIKHDD

-236 TWTPRLVR
+236 TWTPKLVK

-270 FATGWTQTP
+270 FATGWSW
-279 GVDER
+279 
-284 LWYLAAAA
+284 WYLAAAA

-301 CVDGQLARYTQN
+301 CVDGQLARYTQH

-339 GATAS
+339 GAVA
-344 GVDAP
+344 GGAGAP

-383 ARKRESAPPVGRA
+383 ARMRESAPPVGRA
-396 AHLGQRLG
+396 AHLGRRLG

-416 PLYWIKRTIVAPV
+416 PLYWAKRTIVAPV

-439 AVAFGPQT
+439 AVAFGPQIAIT
-447 ALAALLV
+447 ALLV
-454 WQLFALGYTTAGR
+454 WQLLALGYTTAGR

-510 ATAAAVAASG
+510 ATAAAVLASG
-520 AAVLAAAFD
+520 AAVLAAALGT
-529 APPWATFGLAA
+529 PPWVPFGLAG
-540 LALVL
+540 LAIVL

-567 AVELGAICAAG
+567 AVELGVICAAG
-578 MAAGVA
+578 IAAGVS
-584 WPVLYVLL
+584 WPVLYTLL

-619 LGWPARSLIA
+619 LGWPARSIIA

-638 TVPAVATVV
+638 TEPSVATVV
-647 YGALAVYVAAVFV
+647 YGALAVYVAGVFV
-660 GAVVAGTLRASREAA
+660 GAVVTGTIRAAREAA

>member
-1 MSRAVILPAP
+1 LPAP

-16 ITDDTTVLDRLIA
+16 IAEDTTVVDRLIA

-37 DITVLTRPG
+37 DITVLARPG
-46 TDRPV
+46 ADRPV
-51 KAAQIESADA
+51 KAAVIASIDA
-61 DADLRHLAEL
+61 NADLRHLGDL
-71 AFGPEN
+71 AFGGE
-77 GGALY
+77 GALFV
-82 LACADLVASQTTVA
+82 ACADLVASQTTVA

-107 VLVGGDDP
+107 VLVGSYDP
-115 AAAPVTCERGLVTGP
+115 AAAPVNVERGLVTGP
-130 GPGPNRL
+130 GPGPGRL

-142 VSAPHLARLR
+142 VSAAHLARLR

-158 AGAPNDAGDAF
+158 AEGDAF
-169 ATVLAA
+169 ESLLAA
-175 LHARAVPVN
+175 LHARAIPVN

-196 GNTDEALATI
+196 STGDEARETI

-215 AWRMKNAIKHDD
+215 AWRLGNAVKHDD

-236 TWTPRLVR
+236 TWSPRLVK

-257 WVSIALAVGAAAI
+257 WVSIALAVAAAGI
-270 FATGWTQTP
+270 FATADAPTAGAAGRW
-279 GVDER
+279 
-284 LWYLAAAA
+284 WYVAAAA

-324 ADRSKEFLIY
+324 ADRSKEFLLY

-339 GATAS
+339 GAVAGGAS
-344 GVDAP
+344 AP

-383 ARKRESAPPVGRA
+383 ARDRESAPPVGRA

-439 AVAFGPQT
+439 AVAFGPQI
-447 ALAALLV
+447 AIAALLG
-454 WQLFALGYTTAGR
+454 WQLLALGYTTAGR

-483 RSAHRDDGPLGKLV
+483 RAAHRDDGPLGKLV

-510 ATAAAVAASG
+510 ATAAAVLAAG
-520 AAVLAAAFD
+520 AAALAAALGT
-529 APPWATFGLAA
+529 PPWVPFGLAA

-560 FIPAGLR
+560 VIPAGLR
-567 AVELGAICAAG
+567 AVELGAIAAAG
-578 MAAGVA
+578 IAAGVA
-584 WPVLYVLL
+584 WPVLYTLL

-629 IAAAAIAVA
+629 MTAAAIAVA

-647 YGALAVYVAAVFV
+647 YGLLAVYVAAVFV
-660 GAVVAGTLRASREAA
+660 GAVVAGTIRASRAA
-675 A
+675 AA

>member
-11 GGHAD
+11 GGHAE
-16 ITDDTTVLDRLIA
+16 ITEDATVLDRLIA

-46 TDRPV
+46 ADRPV

-61 DADLRHLAEL
+61 NADLRHLAEL
-71 AFGPEN
+71 AYSGA
-77 GGALY
+77 GALFV
-82 LACADLVASQTTVA
+82 ACADLVASQTTVA

-107 VLVGGDDP
+107 VLVGADDP
-115 AAAPVTCERGLVTGP
+115 AAAPVQVERGLVTGP
-130 GPGPNRL
+130 GPGPTRL
-137 GGLAK
+137 GGLLK
-142 VSAPHLARLR
+142 VSAAHLARLR

-158 AGAPNDAGDAF
+158 AEGDAF
-169 ATVLAA
+169 ASLLAA
-175 LHARAVPVN
+175 LHARAIPVN
-184 AYRTGGLEHRQV
+184 AYRTVGLEHRQV
-196 GNTDEALATI
+196 AGGDEAREVI
-206 AAFEAVDMD
+206 AATETVDMD
-215 AWRMKNAIKHDD
+215 AWRLKHAIKHDD

-236 TWTPRLVR
+236 TWTPHLVK
-244 LSARLGWTPTPIT
+244 LAARLGWTPTPIT
-257 WVSIALAVGAAAI
+257 WVSITLAVGAAAV
-270 FATGWTQTP
+270 FATGWSW
-279 GVDER
+279 
-284 LWYLAAAA
+284 LYLAAAA
-292 LMYFSFVFD
+292 LMYASFVFD

-313 FSSFGGWLDMM
+313 FSAFGGWLDMM

-339 GATAS
+339 GATMDGA
-344 GVDAP
+344 ATP

-383 ARKRESAPPVGRA
+383 ARMRESAPPVGRA

-439 AVAFGPQT
+439 AVAFGPQAALT
-447 ALAALLV
+447 ALLA
-454 WQLFALGYTTAGR
+454 WQLLALGYTTAGR

-483 RSAHRDDGPLGKLV
+483 RSAHRDDGPLGRLV

-510 ATAAAVAASG
+510 ATAAAVLAAG
-520 AAVLAAAFD
+520 GAVLAAAMGS
-529 APPWATFGLAA
+529 PPWAPFGLAA

-567 AVELGAICAAG
+567 AVELGAISAAG
-578 MAAGVA
+578 IAADVS
-584 WPVLYVLL
+584 WPVLYTLL

-629 IAAAAIAVA
+629 LAAAAVAVA

-660 GAVVAGTLRASREAA
+660 GAVVAGTVRASRAA
-675 A
+675 AA

>member
-11 GGHAD
+11 GGSAE

-37 DITVLTRPG
+37 DVTVLTRPG

-51 KAAQIESADA
+51 KAAQLESVDA
-61 DADLRHLAEL
+61 NADLRHLGEL
-71 AFGPEN
+71 AFAG
-77 GGALY
+77 GGALFV
-82 LACADLVASQTTVA
+82 AGADLVASQTTVA

-115 AAAPVTCERGLVTGP
+115 TAAPVNVERGLVTGP
-130 GPGPNRL
+130 GPGPVRL
-137 GGLAK
+137 GGLLK
-142 VSAPHLARLR
+142 VSAAHLARLR

-158 AGAPNDAGDAF
+158 AEGDAF
-169 ATVLAA
+169 AAMLAA
-175 LHARAVPVN
+175 LHARAIPVN
-184 AYRTGGLEHRQV
+184 AYRTAGLEHRQV
-196 GNTDEALATI
+196 DNPDEARATI

-215 AWRMKNAIKHDD
+215 AWRLKNAIKHDD

-236 TWTPRLVR
+236 TWTPKLVK
-244 LSARLGWTPTPIT
+244 LAARLGWTPTPIT

-270 FATGWTQTP
+270 FATGWSW
-279 GVDER
+279 
-284 LWYLAAAA
+284 WYLAAAA

-339 GATAS
+339 GAVA
-344 GVDAP
+344 GGAGAP

-396 AHLGQRLG
+396 AHLGRRLG

-416 PLYWIKRTIVAPV
+416 PLYWAKRTIVAPV

-439 AVAFGPQT
+439 AAAFGPQAAIT
-447 ALAALLV
+447 ALLV
-454 WQLFALGYTTAGR
+454 WQLLALGYTTAGR

-510 ATAAAVAASG
+510 ATAAAVLASG
-520 AAVLAAAFD
+520 AAVLAAALGT
-529 APPWATFGLAA
+529 PPWVPFGLAG
-540 LALVL
+540 LAVVL

-567 AVELGAICAAG
+567 AVELGAIGAAG
-578 MAAGVA
+578 IAAGVS
-584 WPVLYVLL
+584 WPVLYTLL

-619 LGWPARSLIA
+619 LGWPARSVIA
-629 IAAAAIAVA
+629 IAAAAVAVA
-638 TVPAVATVV
+638 TDPAVATVV
-647 YGALAVYVAAVFV
+647 YGLLAVYVAGVFV
-660 GAVVAGTLRASREAA
+660 GAVVTGTVRAAREAA

>member
-11 GGHAD
+11 GGHAE
-16 ITDDTTVLDRLIA
+16 ITEDTTVLDRLIA

-37 DITVLTRPG
+37 DVTVLTRPG

-51 KAAQIESADA
+51 KAAQLESADA
-61 DADLRHLAEL
+61 NADLRHLGDL
-71 AFGPEN
+71 AFAG
-77 GGALY
+77 GGALFVV
-82 LACADLVASQTTVA
+82 CADLVASQTTVA
-96 AVLSDSSRRSG
+96 TVLSDSSRRSG

-115 AAAPVTCERGLVTGP
+115 TAAPVNVERGLVTGP
-130 GPGPNRL
+130 GPGPVRL
-137 GGLAK
+137 GGLLK
-142 VSAPHLARLR
+142 VSAAHLARLR

-158 AGAPNDAGDAF
+158 AEGDAF
-169 ATVLAA
+169 ASMLAA
-175 LHARAVPVN
+175 LHARAIPVN
-184 AYRTGGLEHRQV
+184 AYRTAGLEHRQV
-196 GNTDEALATI
+196 DNPDEARETI

-215 AWRMKNAIKHDD
+215 AWRLKNAIKHDD

-236 TWTPRLVR
+236 TWTPKLVK

-270 FATGWTQTP
+270 FATGWSW
-279 GVDER
+279 
-284 LWYLAAAA
+284 WYLAAAA

-339 GATAS
+339 GAVA
-344 GVDAP
+344 GGAGAP

-383 ARKRESAPPVGRA
+383 ARERESAPPVGRA
-396 AHLGQRLG
+396 AHLGRRLG

-416 PLYWIKRTIVAPV
+416 PLYWAKRTIVAPV

-439 AVAFGPQT
+439 AVAFGPQIAIT
-447 ALAALLV
+447 ALLV
-454 WQLFALGYTTAGR
+454 WQLLALGYTTAGR

-510 ATAAAVAASG
+510 ATAAAVLASG
-520 AAVLAAAFD
+520 AAVLAAALGT
-529 APPWATFGLAA
+529 PPWVPFGLAG
-540 LALVL
+540 LAIVL

-567 AVELGAICAAG
+567 AVELGVICAAG
-578 MAAGVA
+578 IAAGVS
-584 WPVLYVLL
+584 WPVLYTLL

-619 LGWPARSLIA
+619 LGWPARSIIA

-638 TVPAVATVV
+638 TEPSVATVV
-647 YGALAVYVAAVFV
+647 YGVLAVYVAGVFV
-660 GAVVAGTLRASREAA
+660 GAVVTGTIRAAREAA

>member
-11 GGHAD
+11 GGHAE
-16 ITDDTTVLDRLIA
+16 IEEDTTVVDRLIA

-37 DITVLTRPG
+37 DVTVLTRPG

-51 KAAQIESADA
+51 KAAQIESIDA
-61 DADLRHLAEL
+61 DADLRHLSEL
-71 AFGPEN
+71 AYATDK
-77 GGALY
+77 GGSGGTLF
-82 LACADLVASQTTVA
+82 LAYADLVASQTTVA
-96 AVLSDSSRRSG
+96 TVLSDSSRRSG
-107 VLVGGDDP
+107 VLVGSYDP
-115 AAAPVTCERGLVTGP
+115 VAAPVNVERGLVTGP
-130 GPGPNRL
+130 GPGPLRL
-137 GGLAK
+137 GGLLK
-142 VSAPHLARLR
+142 VSAAHLARLR

-158 AGAPNDAGDAF
+158 ADGDAF
-169 ATVLAA
+169 ESMLAA
-175 LHARAVPVN
+175 LHARAIPVN
-184 AYRTGGLEHRQV
+184 VYATAGLEHRQV
-196 GNTDEALATI
+196 DNADEAREVI
-206 AAFEAVDMD
+206 SAFEAVDMD
-215 AWRMKNAIKHDD
+215 AWRLKNAIKHDD

-236 TWTPRLVR
+236 TWTPWLVK

-257 WVSIALAVGAAAI
+257 WVSITLAIGAAAI
-270 FATGWTQTP
+270 FATGWSW
-279 GVDER
+279 
-284 LWYLAAAA
+284 WYIAAAA
-292 LMYFSFVFD
+292 LMYLSFVFD

-339 GATAS
+339 GAVAS
-344 GVDAP
+344 GASAP

-383 ARKRESAPPVGRA
+383 ARERESAPPVGRA

-439 AVAFGPQT
+439 AVAFGPGT
-447 ALAALLV
+447 ALTALLA
-454 WQLFALGYTTAGR
+454 WQLLALGYTTAGR

-510 ATAAAVAASG
+510 ATAAAVLSAG
-520 AAVLAAAFD
+520 GAVLAAALGT
-529 APPWATFGLAA
+529 PPWVPFGLAG

-567 AVELGAICAAG
+567 AVELGVICAAG
-578 MAAGVA
+578 IAAGVS

-629 IAAAAIAVA
+629 LIAAGVAVA
-638 TVPAVATVV
+638 TVPVVATVV

-660 GAVVAGTLRASREAA
+660 GAVVAGTIRASRAA
-675 A
+675 AA

>member
-11 GGHAD
+11 GGHAE
-16 ITDDTTVLDRLIA
+16 ITEDTTVVDRLIA
-29 QIREAGCD
+29 QIRDAGCD
-37 DITVLTRPG
+37 DITVLARPG

-61 DADLRHLAEL
+61 NTDLRHLAEL
-71 AFGPEN
+71 AYSGD
-77 GGALY
+77 GALY
-82 LACADLVASQTTVA
+82 VACADLVASQTTVA

-107 VLVGGDDP
+107 VLIGGDDP
-115 AAAPVTCERGLVTGP
+115 AAAPVQVERGLVTGP
-130 GPGPNRL
+130 GPGPVRL

-142 VSAPHLARLR
+142 VSAAHLARLR

-158 AGAPNDAGDAF
+158 AEGDAF
-169 ATVLAA
+169 ASVLAA
-175 LHARAVPVN
+175 LHARAIPVN
-184 AYRTGGLEHRQV
+184 AYRTPGLEHRQV
-196 GNTDEALATI
+196 AGGDDAREVI

-215 AWRMKNAIKHDD
+215 AWRLKHAIKHDD

-236 TWTPRLVR
+236 TWTPHLVT
-244 LSARLGWTPTPIT
+244 LAARLGWTPTPIT

-270 FATGWTQTP
+270 FATGWSW
-279 GVDER
+279 
-284 LWYLAAAA
+284 WYLAAAA
-292 LMYFSFVFD
+292 LMYASFVFD

-339 GATAS
+339 GATLDGA
-344 GVDAP
+344 ATP

-368 DTWYAVLLDTAVVRQ
+368 DTWYAVLLDTAVLRQ

-447 ALAALLV
+447 ALTALLA
-454 WQLFALGYTTAGR
+454 WQLLALGYTTAGR

-483 RSAHRDDGPLGKLV
+483 RSAHRDDGPLGRLV
-497 PRSPVGGDMTPFA
+497 PRSPVGGDMTPFS
-510 ATAAAVAASG
+510 ATAAAVLAAG
-520 AAVLAAAFD
+520 AAVLAAAM
-529 APPWATFGLAA
+529 ATPPWMPFGLAV

-567 AVELGAICAAG
+567 AVELGAIAAAG
-578 MAAGVA
+578 IAAEVS
-584 WPVLYVLL
+584 WPVLYTLL

-629 IAAAAIAVA
+629 LAAAAIAAA

-660 GAVVAGTLRASREAA
+660 GAVVAGTLRASRAA
-675 A
+675 AA

>member
-1 MSRAVILPAP
+1 VSRAVILPAP
-11 GGHAD
+11 GGSAE

-37 DITVLTRPG
+37 DVTVLTRPG

-51 KAAQIESADA
+51 KAAQLESVDA
-61 DADLRHLAEL
+61 NADLRHLGEL
-71 AFGPEN
+71 AFAG
-77 GGALY
+77 GGALFVVG
-82 LACADLVASQTTVA
+82 ADLVASQTTVA

-115 AAAPVTCERGLVTGP
+115 TAAPVNVERGLVTGP
-130 GPGPNRL
+130 GPGPVRL
-137 GGLAK
+137 GGLLK
-142 VSAPHLARLR
+142 VSAAHLARLR

-158 AGAPNDAGDAF
+158 AEGDAF
-169 ATVLAA
+169 AAMLAA
-175 LHARAVPVN
+175 LHARAIPVN
-184 AYRTGGLEHRQV
+184 AYRTAGLEHRQV
-196 GNTDEALATI
+196 DNPDEARATI

-215 AWRMKNAIKHDD
+215 AWRLKNAIKHDD

-236 TWTPRLVR
+236 TWTPRLVK
-244 LSARLGWTPTPIT
+244 LAARLGWTPTPIT

-270 FATGWTQTP
+270 FATGWSW
-279 GVDER
+279 
-284 LWYLAAAA
+284 WYLAAAA

-339 GATAS
+339 GAVA
-344 GVDAP
+344 GGAGAP

-396 AHLGQRLG
+396 AHLGRRLG

-416 PLYWIKRTIVAPV
+416 PLYWAKRTIVAPV

-439 AVAFGPQT
+439 AAAFGPQAAIT
-447 ALAALLV
+447 ALLV
-454 WQLFALGYTTAGR
+454 WQLLALGYTTAGR

-510 ATAAAVAASG
+510 ATAAAVLASG
-520 AAVLAAAFD
+520 AAVLAAALGT
-529 APPWATFGLAA
+529 PPWVPFGLAG
-540 LALVL
+540 LAVVL

-567 AVELGAICAAG
+567 AVELGAIGAAG
-578 MAAGVA
+578 IAAGVS
-584 WPVLYVLL
+584 WPVLYTLL

-619 LGWPARSLIA
+619 LGWPARSVIA
-629 IAAAAIAVA
+629 IAAAAVAVA
-638 TVPAVATVV
+638 TDPAVATVV
-647 YGALAVYVAAVFV
+647 YGLLAVYVAGVFV
-660 GAVVAGTLRASREAA
+660 GAVVTGTIRAAREAA

>member
-1 MSRAVILPAP
+1 VSRAVILPAP
-11 GGHAD
+11 GGHAE
-16 ITDDTTVLDRLIA
+16 ITEDSTVVDRLIA

-37 DITVLTRPG
+37 DVTVLTRPG

-51 KAAQIESADA
+51 KAAQLESADA
-61 DADLRHLAEL
+61 DSDLRHLGEL
-71 AFGPEN
+71 AFAG
-77 GGALY
+77 GGALFV
-82 LACADLVASQTTVA
+82 ACADLVASQTTIA

-115 AAAPVTCERGLVTGP
+115 TAAPVNVERGLVTGP
-130 GPGPNRL
+130 GPGPVRL
-137 GGLAK
+137 GGLLK
-142 VSAPHLARLR
+142 VSAAHLARLR

-158 AGAPNDAGDAF
+158 AEGDAF
-169 ATVLAA
+169 AAMLAVM
-175 LHARAVPVN
+175 HARAIPVN
-184 AYRTGGLEHRQV
+184 AYRTAGLEHRQV
-196 GNTDEALATI
+196 DNPDEARETI

-215 AWRMKNAIKHDD
+215 AWRLKNAIKHDD

-236 TWTPRLVR
+236 TWTPKLVK

-270 FATGWTQTP
+270 FATGWSW
-279 GVDER
+279 
-284 LWYLAAAA
+284 WYLAAAA

-339 GATAS
+339 GAVA
-344 GVDAP
+344 GGADAP

-383 ARKRESAPPVGRA
+383 ARMRESAPPVGRA
-396 AHLGQRLG
+396 AHLGRRLG

-416 PLYWIKRTIVAPV
+416 PLYWAKRTIVAPV

-439 AVAFGPQT
+439 AVAFGPQIAIT
-447 ALAALLV
+447 ALLV
-454 WQLFALGYTTAGR
+454 WQLLALGYTTAGR

-510 ATAAAVAASG
+510 ATAAAVLASG
-520 AAVLAAAFD
+520 AAVLAAALGT
-529 APPWATFGLAA
+529 PPWVPFGLAG
-540 LALVL
+540 LAIVL

-567 AVELGAICAAG
+567 AVELGAIAAAG
-578 MAAGVA
+578 ITAGVS
-584 WPVLYVLL
+584 WPVLYTLL

-629 IAAAAIAVA
+629 IGTAAIAVA
-638 TVPAVATVV
+638 TDSPVATVV
-647 YGALAVYVAAVFV
+647 YGTLAVYVAGVFV
-660 GAVVAGTLRASREAA
+660 GAVVTGTIRASREAA

>member
-16 ITDDTTVLDRLIA
+16 ITEDQSVLDRLIA
-29 QIREAGCD
+29 EIREAGCD
-37 DITVLTRPG
+37 DVTVLTRPG

-61 DADLRHLAEL
+61 DADLRHLADL
-71 AFGPEN
+71 AFAGQ
-77 GGALY
+77 GALFV
-82 LACADLVASQTTVA
+82 ACADLVASPTTVA

-115 AAAPVTCERGLVTGP
+115 AAAPVHCERGLVTGP
-130 GPGPNRL
+130 GPGPVRL
-137 GGLAK
+137 GGLLK
-142 VSAPHLARLR
+142 VSAAHLARLK

-158 AGAPNDAGDAF
+158 AEGDAF
-169 ATVLAA
+169 ASMLAA
-175 LHARAVPVN
+175 LHARAIPVN
-184 AYRTGGLEHRQV
+184 AYRTDGLEHRQV
-196 GNTDEALATI
+196 ATAEEALATI

-215 AWRMKNAIKHDD
+215 AWRLRNAVKHDD

-236 TWTPRLVR
+236 TWTPKLVK

-257 WVSIALAVGAAAI
+257 WVSIALAVAAAGI
-270 FATGWTQTP
+270 FATGWSW
-279 GVDER
+279 
-284 LWYLAAAA
+284 WYAAAAA

-339 GATAS
+339 GAVAGGAS
-344 GVDAP
+344 AP

-355 IAAMATQTIRHTA
+355 IAAMATQTVRHTA

-439 AVAFGPQT
+439 AVAFGPQI
-447 ALAALLV
+447 ALTALLV
-454 WQLFALGYTTAGR
+454 WQLLALGYTTAGR

-483 RSAHRDDGPLGKLV
+483 RAAHRDDGPLGKLV

-510 ATAAAVAASG
+510 ATAAAVLAAA
-520 AAVLAAAFD
+520 AAVLAAALGT
-529 APPWATFGLAA
+529 PPWVPFGLAA

-567 AVELGAICAAG
+567 AVELGVISAAG
-578 MAAGVA
+578 ITAGVS
-584 WPVLYVLL
+584 WPVLYTLL

-629 IAAAAIAVA
+629 IAAAAVSVA

-647 YGALAVYVAAVFV
+647 YGVLAVYVAAVFV
-660 GAVVAGTLRASREAA
+660 GAVVAGTVRASRAA
-675 A
+675 AA